1 MKQLTELDRYILK
14 QEFPQLS
21 LTEDPDIERYF
32 EFRAQNRQADALK
45 IYNAKLIHR
54 YPDSRTRVLLMTYY
68 RRHDARFQLLLADSL
83 ARLAETTITQVKKI
97 IVFFTGTVAPL
108 KTAKVYSIIQVCEK
122 VISAISSDRFAA
134 ISFTEKYVRYADT
147 LRYHA
152 EEMRQAADM
161 LRMYITDTISSVREF
176 REERVRDARERNRK
190 AAQQSHVSMIDFSK
204 ITFTRQQIAAIT
216 IAPSIRRTE
225 DKVLAYT
232 VKYWD
237 RYDDGAFENT
247 LLLYSRKYGTNH
259 YAVFQAVKIA
269 RIRKWKDDE
278 LLHAVLANVAQGY
291 YYSISGDLYLQR
303 SWKQIKLKLEAG
315 APPEEAAAPSAK
327 PKRQK
332 KAKASARKP
341 RSEKAAAA
349 AKSPQDKKMRGAA
362 GTQRGSSALKTTAR
376 AVSVQPI
383 TTELSPKPDS
393 PVRAARAERKA
404 EKAAASAQ
412 SAKRA
417 ASIPTAPQSTKRTAS
432 VQPAPSGFVRNTEVP
447 PAQKAAGKQPQDSAG
462 KQAAPLRIYPQPTPK
477 EGQLS
482 IADTVKKVTG
492 KSYGIYRELF
502 FKEVRTS
509 IRAILQYS
517 AIHKLSFFGSE
528 QNNAE
533 DIIYQFLETNYD
545 NPYQQWQGSQD
556 QADVLEEGFRI
567 DSLEPIIRHWAQH
580 NI

>member
-122 VISAISSDRFAA
+122 VIGAISSDRFAA
-134 ISFTEKYVRYADT
+134 ISFTEKYVRYAEK

-152 EEMRQAADM
+152 ADMRQAADM

-176 REERVRDARERNRK
+176 REEQVRDAKERNRK
-190 AAQQSHVSMIDFSK
+190 AAQRAQASAIDFSK
-204 ITFTRQQIAAIT
+204 ITFTKQQIAAIV
-216 IAPSIRRTE
+216 IAPSIHRTE

-332 KAKASARKP
+332 KAKAPTRKP
-341 RSEKAAAA
+341 RSGKAVAAAE
-349 AKSPQDKKMRGAA
+349 SLQDKKTRGAA

-404 EKAAASAQ
+404 EKAAASVQ
-412 SAKRA
+412 
-417 ASIPTAPQSTKRTAS
+417 PTAPQSTKRMAS
-432 VQPAPSGFVRNTEVP
+432 AQPAPSGFVRNTEVP

-462 KQAAPLRIYPQPTPK
+462 KQAAPVRIYPQPAPK

-492 KSYGIYRELF
+492 KNYGIYRELF

>member
-332 KAKASARKP
+332 KAKAPTRKP
-341 RSEKAAAA
+341 RSGKAVAAAE
-349 AKSPQDKKMRGAA
+349 SLQDKKTRGAA

-404 EKAAASAQ
+404 EKAAASVQ
-412 SAKRA
+412 
-417 ASIPTAPQSTKRTAS
+417 PTAPQSTKRMAS
-432 VQPAPSGFVRNTEVP
+432 AQPAPSGFVRNTEVP
-447 PAQKAAGKQPQDSAG
+447 PAPKAAGKQPQDSAG
-462 KQAAPLRIYPQPTPK
+462 KQAAPVRIYPQPAPK

-492 KSYGIYRELF
+492 KNYGIYRELF

>member
-332 KAKASARKP
+332 KAKAPTRKP
-341 RSEKAAAA
+341 RSGKAVAAAE
-349 AKSPQDKKMRGAA
+349 SLQDKKTRGAA

-376 AVSVQPI
+376 AVSAQPV
-383 TTELSPKPDS
+383 TTPLSSTSDS
-393 PVRAARAERKA
+393 PVRAARA
-404 EKAAASAQ
+404 
-412 SAKRA
+412 
-417 ASIPTAPQSTKRTAS
+417 
-432 VQPAPSGFVRNTEVP
+432 
-447 PAQKAAGKQPQDSAG
+447 AQKAAGKQPQDSAG
-462 KQAAPLRIYPQPTPK
+462 KQAAPLRIYPQPASK

-517 AIHKLSFFGSE
+517 AIHKLSFFGNE

>member
-1 MKQLTELDRYILK
+1 
-14 QEFPQLS
+14 
-21 LTEDPDIERYF
+21 
-32 EFRAQNRQADALK
+32 
-45 IYNAKLIHR
+45 
-54 YPDSRTRVLLMTYY
+54 
-68 RRHDARFQLLLADSL
+68 
-83 ARLAETTITQVKKI
+83 
-97 IVFFTGTVAPL
+97 
-108 KTAKVYSIIQVCEK
+108 
-122 VISAISSDRFAA
+122 
-134 ISFTEKYVRYADT
+134 
-147 LRYHA
+147 
-152 EEMRQAADM
+152 M

-332 KAKASARKP
+332 KAKAPTRKP
-341 RSEKAAAA
+341 RSGKAVAAAE
-349 AKSPQDKKMRGAA
+349 SLQDKKTRGAA

-404 EKAAASAQ
+404 
-412 SAKRA
+412 
-417 ASIPTAPQSTKRTAS
+417 
-432 VQPAPSGFVRNTEVP
+432 
-447 PAQKAAGKQPQDSAG
+447 AG
-462 KQAAPLRIYPQPTPK
+462 KQAAPLRIYPQPAPK

-502 FKEVRTS
+502 FKDVRTS

-517 AIHKLSFFGSE
+517 AIHKLSFFGNE

>member
-176 REERVRDARERNRK
+176 REERVRDAKERNRK
-190 AAQQSHVSMIDFSK
+190 AAQRAQASAIDFSK
-204 ITFTRQQIAAIT
+204 ITFTKQQIAAIV

-332 KAKASARKP
+332 KVKAPTRKP
-341 RSEKAAAA
+341 RSGKVAAV
-349 AKSPQDKKMRGAA
+349 AKSPQDKKTRGAA

-404 EKAAASAQ
+404 EKAAASVQ
-412 SAKRA
+412 
-417 ASIPTAPQSTKRTAS
+417 PTAPQSTKRMAS
-432 VQPAPSGFVRNTEVP
+432 AQPAPSGFVRNTEVP

>member
-216 IAPSIRRTE
+216 IASSIRRTE

-303 SWKQIKLKLEAG
+303 SWKQIKLKLEDG

-332 KAKASARKP
+332 KAKAPTRKP
-341 RSEKAAAA
+341 RSGKAAAA
-349 AKSPQDKKMRGAA
+349 AKSPQDKKTRGAA

-376 AVSVQPI
+376 VVSVQPI
-383 TTELSPKPDS
+383 TTALSSKLDS

-404 EKAAASAQ
+404 EKAAASVQ
-412 SAKRA
+412 
-417 ASIPTAPQSTKRTAS
+417 PTAPQSTKRMAS
-432 VQPAPSGFVRNTEVP
+432 AQPAPSGFVRNTEVP

-462 KQAAPLRIYPQPTPK
+462 KQAAPVRIYPQPAPK

-517 AIHKLSFFGSE
+517 AIHKLSFFGNE

>member
-332 KAKASARKP
+332 KAKAPTRKP
-341 RSEKAAAA
+341 RSRKAVAAAE
-349 AKSPQDKKMRGAA
+349 SLQDKKTRGAA

-404 EKAAASAQ
+404 EKAAAS
-412 SAKRA
+412 
-417 ASIPTAPQSTKRTAS
+417 IPTAPQSAKRAVS

-447 PAQKAAGKQPQDSAG
+447 PAQKAAGKQ
-462 KQAAPLRIYPQPTPK
+462 AAPLRIYPQPAPK

-517 AIHKLSFFGSE
+517 AIHKLSFFGNE